1 MLGADMGEP
10 RWSAN
15 SRRLAVGAAER
26 CDLLNLILLSTAKDR
41 SVPQL
46 LQGSQLRRINPV
58 IARNA
63 GTPSPTQ
70 LNASQI
76 PSPSNAANSPAALSR
91 AITIGVLKTFQK
103 LD

>member
-1 MLGADMGEP
+1 MLGADMDEP
-10 RWSAN
+10 RWSAK

-26 CDLLNLILLSTAKDR
+26 CDLLILILLLKAKDR

-46 LQGSQLRRINPV
+46 LQGFQLRRINPFM
-58 IARNA
+58 AKTA

-91 AITIGVLKTFQK
+91 AMTIGVLKTFQK

>member
-1 MLGADMGEP
+1 MGEP
-10 RWSAN
+10 RWSAK

-26 CDLLNLILLSTAKDR
+26 CDLLILLSTAKDR